1 MTTPQTLTL
10 GLERCLADPPTIL
23 ETAKFGLVA
32 NQASVDASFT
42 SSHTLLAA
50 RFPGQLRA
58 LFGPQHGFLSEQQD
72 NMIETDHA
80 REPRLGIPIHSLY
93 GEHRKPTPAMLE
105 GLDLL
110 VVDLQDVGCRVYTY
124 MWTLLHCLEA
134 CADAHIPV
142 LILDR
147 PNPLGNDVC
156 EGAVLDPDFASFV
169 GLHPIPMRHGLTLGQ
184 LARLFNA
191 ERGIGADIHVLAVR
205 GADPTARWDQLA
217 RAWVPP
223 SPNLPRFE
231 GVLTYPG
238 QVLLEGTNLSEG
250 RGTTT
255 PFETCG
261 APFVDAYR
269 LADALRERNLPGV
282 AFRPIRFEP
291 TFQKWHGQSC
301 GGVFLHVTDPVA
313 FRPYTT
319 SLHLLACVRAAWP
332 TAFAWRQ
339 PPYEYET
346 EKLPIDIL
354 TGSTAAREAIDTGA
368 DLAPLAAVDATAW
381 LHRVPR

>member
-1 MTTPQTLTL
+1 MTTPFTV
-10 GLERCLADPPTIL
+10 GLERCLADPPAIL
-23 ETAKFGLVA
+23 QNAKFGLVA
-32 NQASVDASFT
+32 NQASVDANFAN
-42 SSHTLLAA
+42 SHTLLAA

-80 REPRLGIPIHSLY
+80 REPRLGVPVFSLY

-124 MWTLLHCLEA
+124 MWTLLLCLEA
-134 CADAHIPV
+134 CAKAHIPV

-147 PNPLGNDVC
+147 PNPLGNDVF
-156 EGAVLDPDFASFV
+156 EGALLDPDFASFV

-184 LARLFNA
+184 LALLFNA
-191 ERGIGADIHVLAVR
+191 ERGIAADIHVLAVR
-205 GADPTARWDQLA
+205 GAVPTARWDQLQ

-223 SPNLPRFE
+223 SPNLPRYE

-255 PFETCG
+255 PFEICG

-269 LADALRERNLPGV
+269 LTDALRERNLPGV
-282 AFRPIRFEP
+282 AFRPLRFEP

-313 FRPYTT
+313 FRPYLTT
-319 SLHLLACVRAAWP
+319 LHLLACVRAAWP
-332 TAFAWRQ
+332 TAFAWRE

-354 TGSTAAREAIDTGA
+354 TGGTAAREAIDRDA

-381 LHRVPR
+381 RHRVPA